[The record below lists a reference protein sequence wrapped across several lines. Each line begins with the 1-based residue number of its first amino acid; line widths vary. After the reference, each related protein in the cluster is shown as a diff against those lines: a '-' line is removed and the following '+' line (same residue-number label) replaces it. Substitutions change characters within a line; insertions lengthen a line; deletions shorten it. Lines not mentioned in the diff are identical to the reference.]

1 MVTVENKGETPRF
14 RIGEGG
20 DGGRALLVEQGT
32 IRFEIRSDG
41 GVWAPFRYDKEA
53 ADKIGWVER
62 RTDGPRLF
70 WDTRF
75 AQGYSVAWVRLITVA
90 AELWV
95 GTSWS
100 PTVEDREYA
109 RAHARE
115 AGYLDGE

>member
-1 MVTVENKGETPRF
+1 MSMEDMEAPRY
-14 RIGEGG
+14 RIDKGG
-20 DGGRALLVEQGT
+20 DGERALLVEKGA
-32 IRFEIRSDG
+32 IRFEIRADG
-41 GVWAPFRYDKEA
+41 GVWAPFRYDKDA

-75 AQGYSVAWVRLITVA
+75 TQGYSMTWLRLIVAA

-100 PTVEDREYA
+100 PTVDDRERA

-115 AGYLDGE
+115 AGYLDKNDG